1 MFCVKIADVPIQ
13 IDNRFDDVYI
23 MCRDYLTNDE
33 PMVSISVNDDEIE
46 FERRF
51 SDFDYSVGM
60 FEATA
65 VYRKIS
71 LKLLQFDAFLFHSAV
86 IEFDGRAYAFAAK
99 SGVGKSTHIRL
110 WQECFGDRV
119 KIINGDKPIMRE
131 INGQIYAYGTPWCG
145 KEGYNI
151 NTKAPLGGVCFLER
165 GESNHIEKMNAVSA
179 LGRIYSQIIM
189 PKDKD
194 KCDRMLSL
202 LDDFVT
208 NVPFYRLHCTISQD
222 AVRVAHDMM
231 VNG

>member
-1 MFCVKIADVPIQ
+1 MFCVKIADIPIQ
-13 IDNRFDDVYI
+13 IDNRFDDVFI

-33 PMVSISVNDDEIE
+33 PRFSVSVSDDEIE

-65 VYRKIS
+65 IYRKIS
-71 LKLLQFDAFLFHSAV
+71 LDLLQFDAFLFHSAV

-119 KIINGDKPIMRE
+119 RIINGDKPIMRV
-131 INGQIYAYGTPWCG
+131 IDGQIYAYGTPWCG

-179 LGRIYSQIIM
+179 LGRVYSQIIM

-194 KCDRMLSL
+194 KCDKMLSL
-202 LDDFVT
+202 LDNFVT

-222 AVRVAHDMM
+222 AVSVAHDMM